1 MKRAA
6 NVDKNQVEIVAVLRA
21 FGCYV
26 VHTHQLKNF
35 CDVIAYRDGVTY
47 TIEIKQT
54 AKHKLTVGEDNAR
67 KGIEGVGCTY
77 NVIYSI
83 RCIFKMLDASLEDLG
98 CAIYWTSKNVR
109 NTKNNKQLKS
119 TILTALD
126 ASYNFCKANNIKPS
140 DL

>member
-6 NVDKNQVEIVAVLRA
+6 NVDKNQVEIVAVLRS

-35 CDVIAYRDGVTY
+35 CDVIAYRNGITY

-54 AKHKLTVGEDNAR
+54 AKHKLTAGEDVAR
-67 KGIEGVGCTY
+67 QGIEEAGCIY

-83 RCIFKMLDASLEDLG
+83 RCVFKMLDVSLEDLG
-98 CAIYWTSKNVR
+98 CSIYWISKNVR
-109 NTKNNKQLKS
+109 NTRSNKSLK
-119 TILTALD
+119 TTLLTALD
-126 ASYNFCKANNIKPS
+126 ASYNYCKAKNIDPKE
-140 DL
+140 L